1 MTTTTTAAGN
11 GSTDT
16 TTTGKPERLTGM
28 AQVREAEAYHTASVM
43 HDAIFEAD
51 RLCSAIYRAVTD
63 AYLTRVREDQADA
76 EARTAAEMAD
86 SPEVRGQAAEALR
99 LPVLRADLP
108 AEPHELRT
116 PVLTMTPGPGGRPS
130 PSPGLHHPSV
140 RQIP

>member
-1 MTTTTTAAGN
+1 MTTTTTAAAGN
-11 GSTDT
+11 GSTET
-16 TTTGKPERLTGM
+16 AAAGKPERLTGM

-76 EARTAAEMAD
+76 EARTAAETAD

-99 LPVLRADLP
+99 CLYSAQTYLQSLTSY
-108 AEPHELRT
+108 EP
-116 PVLTMTPGPGGRPS
+116 PF
-130 PSPGLHHPSV
+130 
-140 RQIP
+140 

>member
-1 MTTTTTAAGN
+1 MTTTTAAASN

-16 TTTGKPERLTGM
+16 PAGKPDRLTGM

-63 AYLTRVREDQADA
+63 AYLTRIREDQADP

-99 LPVLRADLP
+99 CLYSAQTYLQSLTSY
-108 AEPHELRT
+108 EP
-116 PVLTMTPGPGGRPS
+116 PF
-130 PSPGLHHPSV
+130 
-140 RQIP
+140 

>member
-1 MTTTTTAAGN
+1 MTTTTTAASN

-16 TTTGKPERLTGM
+16 TTGTPERLTGM

-63 AYLTRVREDQADA
+63 AYLTRIREDQADP
-76 EARTAAEMAD
+76 EARTAAETAD

-99 LPVLRADLP
+99 CLYSAQTYLQSLTSY
-108 AEPHELRT
+108 EP
-116 PVLTMTPGPGGRPS
+116 PF
-130 PSPGLHHPSV
+130 
-140 RQIP
+140 

>member
-1 MTTTTTAAGN
+1 MTTTTTATGT

-16 TTTGKPERLTGM
+16 PAGKPERLTGM

-63 AYLTRVREDQADA
+63 AYLARVREDQADP
-76 EARTAAEMAD
+76 EALSAAETAD

-99 LPVLRADLP
+99 CLYSAQTYLQSLTNY
-108 AEPHELRT
+108 EP
-116 PVLTMTPGPGGRPS
+116 PF
-130 PSPGLHHPSV
+130 
-140 RQIP
+140 

>member
-1 MTTTTTAAGN
+1 MTTTTAAASN

-16 TTTGKPERLTGM
+16 ATGTPERLTGM

-63 AYLTRVREDQADA
+63 AYLTRVREDQADP
-76 EARTAAEMAD
+76 EALSAAETAD

-99 LPVLRADLP
+99 CLYSAQTYLQSLTSY
-108 AEPHELRT
+108 EP
-116 PVLTMTPGPGGRPS
+116 PF
-130 PSPGLHHPSV
+130 
-140 RQIP
+140 

>member
-1 MTTTTTAAGN
+1 MTTTTTADSD
-11 GSTDT
+11 GSTNT
-16 TTTGKPERLTGM
+16 PTGKPERLTGM

-63 AYLTRVREDQADA
+63 AYLSRVREDQADA

-99 LPVLRADLP
+99 CLYSAQTYLQSLTSY
-108 AEPHELRT
+108 EP
-116 PVLTMTPGPGGRPS
+116 PF
-130 PSPGLHHPSV
+130 
-140 RQIP
+140 

>member
-16 TTTGKPERLTGM
+16 AAGKPERLTGM

-63 AYLTRVREDQADA
+63 AYLTRVQDQADP
-76 EARTAAEMAD
+76 EAGTAAETAD

-99 LPVLRADLP
+99 CLYAAQTHLQQLTSY
-108 AEPHELRT
+108 EP
-116 PVLTMTPGPGGRPS
+116 PF
-130 PSPGLHHPSV
+130 
-140 RQIP
+140 

>member
-1 MTTTTTAAGN
+1 MTTTTTVAGN

-63 AYLTRVREDQADA
+63 AYFKRTGEDQADGDV
-76 EARTAAEMAD
+76 RTATDTAS
-86 SPEVRGQAAEALR
+86 SPEVRDQAAEALR
-99 LPVLRADLP
+99 CLYSAQSHLQQLTNY
-108 AEPHELRT
+108 EP
-116 PVLTMTPGPGGRPS
+116 PF
-130 PSPGLHHPSV
+130 
-140 RQIP
+140 